1 MSTDTQFKDFVQ
13 RQRKPASEDVVDW
26 RKEKEERLAH
36 LERLYNL
43 ASEYLH
49 EYINSNAIQVYK
61 SSIELNEEN
70 IGTYAAKRLTIV
82 IGAQEIT
89 LTPVGTLLIGTK
101 GRVDV
106 KGSAG
111 SSRLVLINKG
121 ITRPEQMIRIT
132 STIVRPG
139 KMSSPPPTLPE
150 TLPEKI
156 EWTWRIVSR
165 PPTMQFIDLNK
176 ETFYQMLME
185 VSNG

>member
-13 RQRKPASEDVVDW
+13 RQRQSASEDVMDW
-26 RKEKEERLAH
+26 KKEKDEWLDY
-36 LERLYNL
+36 LGLLYNL
-43 ASEYLH
+43 VSEYLK
-49 EYINSNAIQVYK
+49 EYIDNNAIQVRE

-70 IGTYAAKRLTIV
+70 IGTYTAKRLTIV

-121 ITRPEQMIRIT
+121 ITQPEQMMRIT
-132 STIVRPG
+132 STVVRSG
-139 KMSSPPPTLPE
+139 KISSRPLTLPT
-150 TLPEKI
+150 TLPEKT

>member
-13 RQRKPASEDVVDW
+13 RQRQPASEDVMDW
-26 RKEKEERLAH
+26 KKERDEWLGY

-43 ASEYLH
+43 VSEYLH
-49 EYINSNAIQVYK
+49 EYIYSNAIQVRE
-61 SSIELNEEN
+61 SNIELNEEN
-70 IGTYAAKRLTIV
+70 IGTYTAKRLTIV

-121 ITRPEQMIRIT
+121 ITQPEQMIRIT
-132 STIVRPG
+132 STIVRRG
-139 KMSSPPPTLPE
+139 KISSPPPALPK